1 MTPKPEPPKA
11 SLPTGTVTFLFTD
24 IEGSTRLLQRLGD
37 GYKQILADHARLI
50 RTAVKRAGGV
60 EVNAM
65 GDGFFV
71 AFANPIKAIQGAVS
85 AQRQM
90 AAHGWPEGGFVRVR
104 MGLHTGIATLTEEG
118 YVGLDVHRAA
128 RICSAAYGGQ
138 ILVSEAVQEALGPRL
153 PGFSLRSLGRHRLK
167 DIEKPEVLLQV
178 IARRL
183 LSDFPPPR
191 SLDAR
196 PHNLPSEVTD
206 FIGREA
212 ELYETKRLLSAGRMV
227 TLLGP
232 GGSGKTRL
240 ALRVAAESLEQFDDG
255 VFFVPLASI
264 RDARNVAP
272 AIAHS
277 LGLRDTGA
285 RPVLDALSEHLNPK
299 KILLVL
305 DNCEQVIEAA
315 SDVGALLAAA
325 PMLKVLATSRERLRL
340 SGEHSF
346 AVPPLKLPAA
356 DAEIGL
362 DQAGK
367 FESVDLFVRRARAMD
382 SSFAMTAE
390 NAPTVARIVTRLEGM
405 PLAIE
410 LAAARCRLLPLE
422 ALATRL
428 DQRFQVLRGGPQD
441 LPPRHRALRDTI
453 RWSYDL
459 LNLSEQTLLRRLGIF
474 IGGFTLEAAETVAAG
489 APIED
494 VVEALGSLLDKSL
507 LGSRALHGEGRLV
520 MMETI
525 RDFALEELAA
535 AGETQQV
542 SARHKEFYLAL
553 VEESEP
559 YLNRQGQ
566 VTTIDRLTADLDNI
580 RAALRAAVE
589 ADDVASGLRQ
599 AGASWRFWQLTGRI
613 HEGRRWLE
621 ELLGRAGPV
630 DPHRAKGLAGLAGLL
645 YWQGDYRGA
654 LAHYEEALALYRA
667 VGDRLNEADTLFA
680 MSTTLT
686 WSGDPQE
693 GGRLADQALATFQA
707 LGAREKIGMVFMAQ
721 GFARWMQGDLVGAR
735 PLWEKS
741 LVIAQEAGDVI
752 EATMKRLAIAS
763 IDFNLGR
770 RQEALQNSLEALDML
785 GLKSLTYTIMALDW
799 VAALAVHGDP
809 EGGIRLAGAAAKLRA
824 ALGGGMRPEDSGLES
839 ARAVGARHLE
849 ASTLARIWAEG
860 EQMNLDQAVA
870 CAHTLDRALASFAGA
885 EPSLVTS
892 G

>member
-1 MTPKPEPPKA
+1 MTREPERSKA

-37 GYKQILADHARLI
+37 GYKQVLADHARLI
-50 RTAVKRAGGV
+50 RGAVKKAGGV

-71 AFANPIKAIQGAVS
+71 AFANPIRAIQCAVA
-85 AQRQM
+85 AQRQL
-90 AAHGWPEGGFVRVR
+90 ASHAWPEGGFVRVR
-104 MGLHTGIATLTEEG
+104 MGLHTGIGTLTEEG

-128 RICSAAYGGQ
+128 RICGAGYGGQ
-138 ILVSEAVQEALGPRL
+138 ILISNTVQEALGSQL
-153 PGFSLRSLGRHRLK
+153 SGFSLRSLGRHRLK
-167 DIEKPEVLLQV
+167 DIEKPEVLFQV
-178 IARRL
+178 VARRL

-206 FIGREA
+206 FIGRQA
-212 ELYETKRLLSAGRMV
+212 ELTEIKRLLGASRMV

-232 GGSGKTRL
+232 GGTGKTRL
-240 ALRVAAESLEQFDDG
+240 ALRVANEILEQFDDG

-272 AIAHS
+272 AIVHG

-285 RPVLDALSEHLNPK
+285 KPALDALSEHLNPK

-315 SDVGALLAAA
+315 PDVGVLLAAA

-340 SGEHSF
+340 SGEQSF
-346 AVPPLKLPAA
+346 AVPPLKVPAA
-356 DAEIGL
+356 DDGIGL
-362 DQAGK
+362 EQASK
-367 FESVDLFVRRARAMD
+367 FEAVDLFVRRARAMD
-382 SSFAMTAE
+382 ANFTLTTE
-390 NAPTVARIVTRLEGM
+390 NAPTVTRIVARLEGM

-410 LAAARCRLLPLE
+410 LAAARCRLLPPE
-422 ALATRL
+422 TLATRL

-459 LNLSEQTLLRRLGIF
+459 LNLSEQALLRRLGIF

-507 LGSRALHGEGRLV
+507 LGSRAQHGEGRLV
-520 MMETI
+520 MLESI

-542 SARHKEFYLAL
+542 STRHKEFYLAL

-566 VTTIDRLTADLDNI
+566 VATIDRLAADLDNI
-580 RAALRAAVE
+580 RAALRVALE
-589 ADDVASGLRQ
+589 ASDVASGLRL

-613 HEGRRWLE
+613 HEGRRWLDKF
-621 ELLGRAGPV
+621 LDRAAIDHPY
-630 DPHRAKGLAGLAGLL
+630 RAKGLVGLAGLL
-645 YWQGDYRGA
+645 YWQGDYSGA
-654 LAHYEEALALYRA
+654 LARYKEALALYGA
-667 VGDRLNEADTLFA
+667 AGDRLNEADTLFA

-693 GGRLADQALATFQA
+693 GGRLADRALAAFQT
-707 LGAREKIGMVFMAQ
+707 LGVREKIGMVFMAQ

-741 LVIAQEAGDVI
+741 LAIALEVGDVI
-752 EATMKRLAIAS
+752 EATVKRLAIAS

-770 RQEALQNSLEALDML
+770 RREALKNSLEALDLL
-785 GLKSLTYTIMALDW
+785 GAKNLTYTIMALDW
-799 VAALAVHGDP
+799 VAAMAVHGDA
-809 EGGIRLAGAAAKLRA
+809 EGGIRLAAAAAKLRA
-824 ALGGGMRPEDSGLES
+824 ALGGGMRPEDSGLEG
-839 ARAVGARHLE
+839 ARVVAARHLD
-849 ASTLARIWAEG
+849 AATLDRVWGDG

-870 CAHTLDRALASFAGA
+870 FAHTLDRALASFAGA
-885 EPSLVTS
+885 ERSPVPS